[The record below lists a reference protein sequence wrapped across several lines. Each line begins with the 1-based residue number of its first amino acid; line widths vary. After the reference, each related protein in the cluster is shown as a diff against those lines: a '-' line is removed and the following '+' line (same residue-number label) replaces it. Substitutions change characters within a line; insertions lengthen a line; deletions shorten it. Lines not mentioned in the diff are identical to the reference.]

1 MTDMTEIPRFVKKD
15 PSIRLHRNGIDMW
28 GLYAEAVKYTSL
40 GEAYLIGR
48 FFVAGNMVCY
58 YERPIADKRT
68 VWRSNQYVD
77 AATAQTNFQN
87 RLSRGG
93 WVLRGTPVLVQL
105 KAPDKVEI
113 DNGKMPQARYVA
125 VLTHEDA
132 FGQAD
137 HSTLVDPRPINESV
151 IEWAAASAGDEKE
164 DDGAELP
171 F

>member
-1 MTDMTEIPRFVKKD
+1 MTPIPRFVKKD
-15 PSIRLHRNGIDMW
+15 PSIRIHRNGIDMW
-28 GLYAEAVKYTSL
+28 GLYAEAVKYTGL
-40 GEAYLIGR
+40 GEAHTIGR

-58 YERPIADKRT
+58 YERPIDDKRT
-68 VWRSNQYVD
+68 VWRSTVHTDAD
-77 AATAQTNFQN
+77 AAQRDFKA
-87 RLSRGG
+87 RLGRGG

-125 VLTHEDA
+125 VLAHEDA

-137 HSTLVDPRPINESV
+137 HTTLVDPRPINESV

-164 DDGAELP
+164 DDDADLP